1 MTKISKCLAVF
12 TTAACLAF
20 LGVAS
25 VSLVAGP
32 NWEAEARELS
42 DFSFEKSEGE
52 TITWSAKET
61 VSGKPVSRGSSPVLP
76 KVIIAARKSLKQKQ
90 DDELLKLEDDIEKI
104 EPRSDEAKQLIEVD
118 LQAIAKRK
126 AELVD
131 ELEEIH
137 RNTEAVSSQGIKKS
151 QAAQAT
157 RATVAQRR
165 EDVIRLR
172 TQLAEIRTD
181 KFRAM
186 EQVTQ
191 LRDALATVRSSL
203 ERLERRRKQLAKP

>member
-42 DFSFEKSEGE
+42 DFSFEKSDGE
-52 TITWSAKET
+52 TITWSVEET
-61 VSGKPVSRGSSPVLP
+61 VLEKPVSNGSSPVLP
-76 KVIIAARKSLKQKQ
+76 KVIIAARKSLKRKQ
-90 DDELLKLEDDIEKI
+90 DDELLQLRDDIDKI
-104 EPRSDEAKQLIEVD
+104 EPRLEEAKQFIKVD
-118 LQAIAKRK
+118 LQAIAQRK
-126 AELVD
+126 AELVA

-137 RNTEAVSSQGIKKS
+137 RNTEDVSSQGIKRS
-151 QAAQAT
+151 QLAQAT

-181 KFRAM
+181 KFRAT
-186 EQVTQ
+186 EQIIL

-203 ERLERRRKQLAKP
+203 ERLERRWEQLAKP

>member
-32 NWEAEARELS
+32 NWEAEARGLS

-52 TITWSAKET
+52 TITWSVEET
-61 VSGKPVSRGSSPVLP
+61 VLEKPVNNGSSPVLP
-76 KVIIAARKSLKQKQ
+76 QVIIAARKSLKQKQ
-90 DDELLKLEDDIEKI
+90 DDELLQLRDDISKI
-104 EPRSDEAKQLIEVD
+104 EPRLEEAKQLIKVD
-118 LQAIAKRK
+118 LQAIAQRK
-126 AELVD
+126 VELVA

-137 RNTEAVSSQGIKKS
+137 RNTKDVSSQGIMKS
-151 QAAQAT
+151 QEAQDV

-172 TQLAEIRTD
+172 TQLTEIRTD
-181 KFRAM
+181 KFRTM
-186 EQVTQ
+186 EQIIL

-203 ERLERRRKQLAKP
+203 ERLERRREQLAKP